1 MKSNIW
7 INIIIGLIFISFLA
21 FTYSIYTDKSFYTQE
36 SVLNNF
42 ISELKNDTSS
52 FIIENE
58 LVALKYNIEKVEEV
72 NDKRIE
78 VLGWSF
84 VILSSFIT
92 IILGLNI
99 YNYRTTIREI
109 VKDEI
114 DNKIKSFLLSDIK
127 NIKFSNQKFSL
138 DKPINEIL
146 SNVHSAWF
154 EDGCNFKVTILVHKV
169 VAFYFKKKKI
179 VPTQENLKELEN
191 GDLIISFSVSHY
203 EDIDNLIKAWLPHIE
218 IIDPI
223 DYKEQITTELQ
234 NYLDNT
240 ISNDFML
247 S

>member
-114 DNKIKSFLLSDIK
+114 DNKEDKTIKHYKKL
-127 NIKFSNQKFSL
+127 
-138 DKPINEIL
+138 NEDL
-146 SNVHSAWF
+146 
-154 EDGCNFKVTILVHKV
+154 EKLYKQYTEEL
-169 VAFYFKKKKI
+169 KKLRNK
-179 VPTQENLKELEN
+179 
-191 GDLIISFSVSHY
+191 
-203 EDIDNLIKAWLPHIE
+203 
-218 IIDPI
+218 
-223 DYKEQITTELQ
+223 
-234 NYLDNT
+234 
-240 ISNDFML
+240 
-247 S
+247 

>member
-7 INIIIGLIFISFLA
+7 INIIIGLIFISLLA
-21 FTYSIYTDKSFYTQE
+21 FIYSIYTDKSFYTQE

-114 DNKIKSFLLSDIK
+114 DNKEDKTIKHYKKL
-127 NIKFSNQKFSL
+127 
-138 DKPINEIL
+138 NEDL
-146 SNVHSAWF
+146 
-154 EDGCNFKVTILVHKV
+154 EKLYKQYTEEL
-169 VAFYFKKKKI
+169 KKLRNK
-179 VPTQENLKELEN
+179 
-191 GDLIISFSVSHY
+191 
-203 EDIDNLIKAWLPHIE
+203 
-218 IIDPI
+218 
-223 DYKEQITTELQ
+223 
-234 NYLDNT
+234 
-240 ISNDFML
+240 
-247 S
+247 

>member
-21 FTYSIYTDKSFYTQE
+21 FIYSIYTDKSFYTQE

-114 DNKIKSFLLSDIK
+114 DNKEDKTIKHYKKL
-127 NIKFSNQKFSL
+127 
-138 DKPINEIL
+138 NEDL
-146 SNVHSAWF
+146 
-154 EDGCNFKVTILVHKV
+154 EKLYKQYTEEL
-169 VAFYFKKKKI
+169 KKLRNK
-179 VPTQENLKELEN
+179 
-191 GDLIISFSVSHY
+191 
-203 EDIDNLIKAWLPHIE
+203 
-218 IIDPI
+218 
-223 DYKEQITTELQ
+223 
-234 NYLDNT
+234 
-240 ISNDFML
+240 
-247 S
+247 